1 MANLVLTAP
10 TLTIGLPLTAA
21 NGVYAQGATESGN
34 LATGSSTGFT
44 FPNVP
49 AGLVIVRFVTG
60 SAGTGSLQFI
70 ATVGSNPAAITVANS
85 TTYLFG
91 PFDPAVYSNAAGVVS
106 ATISN
111 YTGNYV
117 GVYILPAS
125 APPAGFRATH
135 NPLELVPGATD
146 W

>member
-1 MANLVLTAP
+1 MSNLVLAAP

-21 NGVYAQGATESGN
+21 NGVYAQGATEAGN

-44 FPNVP
+44 FPNTP

-60 SAGTGSLQFI
+60 SGGTGSLQFI
-70 ATVGSNPAAITVANS
+70 ATVGANPAAITVANS

-91 PFDPAVYSNAAGVVS
+91 PFDPAVYSSVAGIVT

-111 YTGNYV
+111 YTVNSV

-125 APPAGFRATH
+125 VPVAGFRATH